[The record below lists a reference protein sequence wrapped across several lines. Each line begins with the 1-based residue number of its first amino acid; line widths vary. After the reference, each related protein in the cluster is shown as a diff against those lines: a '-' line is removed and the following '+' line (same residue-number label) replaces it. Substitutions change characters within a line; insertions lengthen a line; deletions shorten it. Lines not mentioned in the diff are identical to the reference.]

1 LSTDGFRPA
10 IGYRLVP
17 TVALPVLPV
26 MGVDA
31 GFFSRV
37 VPLGTANRP
46 NYTTA
51 PMIMYPRRRDL
62 QFL

>member
-1 LSTDGFRPA
+1 
-10 IGYRLVP
+10 
-17 TVALPVLPV
+17 

-51 PMIMYPRRRDL
+51 PMIMYPEGGI
-62 QFL
+62 FSSFN